1 MNTAIV
7 ASSNGYF
14 VYNSFDVDVNVT
26 GSTFHMSEPCSK
38 DSSADESTSSSSDD
52 CDSDYEVDL

>member
-7 ASSNGYF
+7 ASSNCYF
-14 VYNSFDVDVNVT
+14 VYNIFDVDVNVT
-26 GSTFHMSEPCSK
+26 ESTFHMSEPCSE
-38 DSSADESTSSSSDD
+38 DSSADESSSSSSDD